1 MGKKVRVETQRLFS
15 CKKTPNMSVSTAQ
28 MEEINHN
35 VPWDYI
41 CLKSKLTCEALGTM
55 VVQILSLAKLGSI
68 GTL

>member
-1 MGKKVRVETQRLFS
+1 MGKKVRVETQHLFS
-15 CKKTPNMSVSTAQ
+15 CKKKKNMSVSTAQ